1 VNKSLFTN
9 REKRTQFFLVLFFI
23 FFSLPLSADSGIPLL
38 ICEHHADHMEFFFR
52 YGARTSAG
60 LIVLDAHAD
69 TVINEQSD
77 LIKRF
82 AASGNFARAGK
93 LAGNHNW
100 IHPLTPA
107 PVGTVALVSAVRGSP
122 RSDKL
127 RGFLKTTAAWNSAV
141 RAFFLTVEELR
152 FLEMPEKT
160 LFISIDLD
168 FFNGED
174 YGPDDIP
181 AVFDVLFSFSS
192 RRQGQVI
199 WAICLSR
206 PWLPDDRCAWLLL
219 DRSLSWLRARRSE
232 FLPPELALFDSRRVD
247 TSRTAQAFR
256 AEGREMPVLH
266 EADAP
271 EYIKSLI
278 RELQGE
284 N

>member
-1 VNKSLFTN
+1 
-9 REKRTQFFLVLFFI
+9 
-23 FFSLPLSADSGIPLL
+23 
-38 ICEHHADHMEFFFR
+38 M
-52 YGARTSAG
+52 
-60 LIVLDAHAD
+60 IVLDAHAD

-82 AASGNFARAGK
+82 AASGNFARAGQ

-107 PVGTVALVSAVRGSP
+107 PVGSLALVSAIRGSP

-141 RAFFLTVEELR
+141 RAAFLTVEELR

-160 LFISIDLD
+160 LFVSIDLD

-181 AVFDVLFSFSS
+181 AVVDALFSFSS
-192 RRQGQVI
+192 RRQGQVV

-232 FLPPELALFDSRRVD
+232 FMPPEIALFDSRRDD
-247 TSRTAQAFR
+247 TSRTAQIYR
-256 AEGREMPVLH
+256 AEGREMPVLR

-271 EYIKSLI
+271 EHIKSLI
-278 RELQGE
+278 RELQGK